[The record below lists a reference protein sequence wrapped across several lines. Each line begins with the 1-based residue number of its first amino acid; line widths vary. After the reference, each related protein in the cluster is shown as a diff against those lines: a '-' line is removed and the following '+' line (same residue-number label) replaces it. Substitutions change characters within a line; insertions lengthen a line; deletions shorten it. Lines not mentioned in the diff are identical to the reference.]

1 MENRTMVEAE
11 FMVSFDS
18 EALAIKEQL
27 AGGNKH
33 LDLVSIVGM
42 PGLSKTTLAKKP
54 HSDPYIIHYFHI
66 CAWTYVSQLPKKRD
80 MLLDIL
86 HCNVLTD
93 EDKNMSNEMLY
104 TKFKGKRYLIV
115 IDDIWDIGVWVD
127 LKMYFPNDKNGSRVM
142 FTSQPM
148 HASPDSHTH
157 CLRFLTE
164 EESWELFQRKVFQDE
179 SCPPK
184 LIEFGKQIMKKCQ
197 GLPLA
202 IVVIAGL
209 LAKNKK
215 TEEWWKQVA

>member
-1 MENRTMVEAE
+1 MENKALVEVE
-11 FMVSFDS
+11 IIVGFDS
-18 EALAIKEQL
+18 KALAIKEQL

-33 LDLVSIVGM
+33 LDFVSIVGM
-42 PGLSKTTLAKKP
+42 PGLGKTILDKKLYN
-54 HSDPYIIHYFHI
+54 DPYIIHHFHI
-66 CAWTYVSQLPKKRD
+66 HAWTYVSQVPKKRE

-86 HCNVLTD
+86 HFNVLTD
-93 EDKNMSNEMLY
+93 EDKNMSNEMLGEMLY
-104 TKFKGKRYLIV
+104 KKLKGKRYLIV

-127 LKMYFPNDKNGSRVM
+127 LKMYLPNEKNGSRIM
-142 FTSQPM
+142 FTSRPM

-164 EESWELFQRKVFQDE
+164 EESWELFQRKVFPDE

-184 LIEFGKQIMKKCQ
+184 LIETGKQIMNKCQ

-202 IVVIAGL
+202 IIVIAGL

-215 TEEWWKQVA
+215 TEE